1 MNFLNKKLFLPI
13 LGISLLISGISINA
27 NTKISFANAAPSEID
42 MPTTLNIKRNTESE
56 IRNYYSS
63 LNSLSS
69 NELKGT
75 NLLKNLKTILQK
87 NTNYLN
93 YDNVWKSACITERD
107 WTRSPANTLTGD
119 YDASNGQVINYRP
132 YKTTN
137 GDNPYLIVMYRNDNG
152 SHNIKIG
159 STHTGTYNA
168 INREHTW
175 PQSRG
180 FKGDP
185 ATGPAGTDLHH
196 LIIADAYVNQKHH
209 NNYPYAE
216 VDSIN
221 TSLTT
226 ASYVSGNKNGSNT
239 KYSNNC
245 VFEPA
250 DEYKGDIAR
259 MCFYMVARYN
269 NLANTSGSIST
280 YEPYLTLNNSSYQ
293 TAAQY
298 SSDTSPIHLSY
309 LEYLLKWHKEDPV
322 SDFEIYRND
331 LIYKNFQNNRN
342 PFIDYPSWVDIVFD
356 SSSSSYA
363 DPLKDSL
370 HSDEEVVVP
379 PSSSEEPSSSEPSF
393 YEPSSENEPS
403 SSENVNNE
411 PLLVNEAP
419 VIGKEYK
426 LGANR
431 TNDNKIYYATGAI
444 ANSYYGATSD
454 NFIDGAIAKVESAN
468 GGYYL
473 RLNDSYLNIVV
484 SGNYK
489 NIKFQD
495 TPSTIWTYNATNNT
509 LVTNINNASYFIGC
523 SSSYS
528 TLSCYAL
535 SSISSY
541 YPARFYTLVSNDNT
555 SSESSENNSSETPI
569 IPDTPSGIET
579 FTMAKG
585 SKYSLINEEYSSYS
599 SSNTNVAS
607 ISAYGEISALSEGY
621 SDITLGNNAQKIRV
635 YVKESIHEENSVKT
649 LQNYNVAFQDIDE
662 GSYAISTAKY
672 FVNGGAIKSNGF
684 NKFELSSYMLSNDE
698 LNNLRFDFTSVN
710 NGYSLKQV
718 NNGYIS
724 TSGSTNFQFSDSS
737 YITFVPTAISGN
749 NYGLKLVSGTRALA
763 YREGTTN
770 LFKYYSSS
778 NTSSEYDFTMYL
790 KRFEYAIDELVS
802 LLTKLDCKAML
813 SNENI
818 SRLNYLYNLL
828 TTTEK
833 SNMTNYEVVAKDG
846 KRYTL
851 AYIYEYVL
859 ASNNSSEINA
869 NLFKKQ
875 IDYIPIVIILII
887 ALGGTIIYFDIK
899 KRKLNKK

>member
-27 NTKISFANAAPSEID
+27 NTKISFAYAAPSEID

-69 NELKGT
+69 SELKGT

-87 NTNYLN
+87 DMTYLN

-107 WTRSPANTLTGD
+107 WTRSPTSTLTGD

-132 YKTTN
+132 YKATN

-152 SHNIKIG
+152 SHNIKIT
-159 STHTGTYNA
+159 STHTGTDNA

-216 VDSIN
+216 VNSED

-226 ASYVSGNKNGSNT
+226 ASYVEGNKNGKNT

-269 NLANTSGSIST
+269 NLANVSGSIST
-280 YEPYLTLNNSSYQ
+280 YEPYLTLNNSNYQ
-293 TAAQY
+293 TAAEY
-298 SSDTSPIHLSY
+298 SSDSSPIHLSY

-342 PFIDYPSWVDIVFD
+342 PFIDFPSWVDIVFN
-356 SSSSSYA
+356 SSTSYA
-363 DPLKDSL
+363 SPKDDPI
-370 HSDEEVVVP
+370 HNADEPIIP
-379 PSSSEEPSSSEPSF
+379 PSSSEEENSSENPESSL
-393 YEPSSENEPS
+393 PSSE
-403 SSENVNNE
+403 ENKE
-411 PLLVNEAP
+411 IILVENTP
-419 VIGKEYK
+419 TVGKEYLFGFK
-426 LGANR
+426 QNNL
-431 TNDNKIYYATGAI
+431 NKTC
-444 ANSYYGATSD
+444 
-454 NFIDGAIAKVESAN
+454 FIDGNLINTYYGQTTSDYNLAAKVKLELAQN
-468 GGYYL
+468 GYYI
-473 RLNDSYLNIVV
+473 RVNDTYLNIVV

-489 NIKFQD
+489 NIQFGN
-495 TPSTIWTYNATNNT
+495 TPSIIWTYDNTNNVMIT
-509 LVTNINNASYFIGC
+509 
-523 SSSYS
+523 
-528 TLSCYAL
+528 
-535 SSISSY
+535 SISGTNYFLGTKDQYDTLACYSISNISTSF
-541 YPARFYTLVSNDNT
+541 PARFYTFVSNN
-555 SSESSENNSSETPI
+555 ESSENNSSQEPINPSTPLGYR
-569 IPDTPSGIET
+569 S
-579 FTMAKG
+579 FTIAVG
-585 SKYSLINEEYSSYS
+585 SKYSLYSENYS
-599 SSNTNVAS
+599 TYTSSDTS
-607 ISAYGEISALSEGY
+607 IANISSFGEIEALKEGY
-621 SDITLGNNAQKIRV
+621 SDITLGNNEEKIRV
-635 YVKESIHEENSVKT
+635 YVKNSIHNESSTKT
-649 LQNYNVAFQDIDE
+649 LQNYNVAFDDIDE
-662 GSYAISTAKY
+662 GSYAISTENY
-672 FVNGGAIKSNGF
+672 FVDGGSIVKNGF
-684 NKFELSSYMLSNDE
+684 SKYELSSYS
-698 LNNLRFDFTSVN
+698 LNTTDLEKLKFDFVKTGDGYALHKPNSGYVYGTS
-710 NGYSLKQV
+710 S
-718 NNGYIS
+718 
-724 TSGSTNFQFSDSS
+724 STNFEFNTNN
-737 YITFVPTAISGN
+737 YLAFTPTKVDDN
-749 NYGLKLVSGTRALA
+749 NYGLKLIYGNRYLC
-763 YREGTTN
+763 YRGGTTN
-770 LFKYYSSS
+770 LFKFYSTSNSS
-778 NTSSEYDFTMYL
+778 GEYDPILYL
-790 KRFEYAIDELVS
+790 KRYEYAIDELLA
-802 LLTKLDCKAML
+802 LLTSFDCATML
-813 SNENI
+813 NNENI
-818 SRLNYLYNLL
+818 ARLNYLYNLL
-828 TTTEK
+828 NENEK
-833 SNMTNYEVVAKDG
+833 NDMNNYEVVANDNNT
-846 KRYTL
+846 YTL

-859 ASNNSSEINA
+859 ASNNSSEINT

-899 KRKLNKK
+899 KRRLNKK